1 MKSRLERN
9 SQHGEVVKSNIKKN
23 ALREYILKSFFKKML
38 SHMFQIVGRFLYF

>member
-23 ALREYILKSFFKKML
+23 ALREYILKSF
-38 SHMFQIVGRFLYF
+38 